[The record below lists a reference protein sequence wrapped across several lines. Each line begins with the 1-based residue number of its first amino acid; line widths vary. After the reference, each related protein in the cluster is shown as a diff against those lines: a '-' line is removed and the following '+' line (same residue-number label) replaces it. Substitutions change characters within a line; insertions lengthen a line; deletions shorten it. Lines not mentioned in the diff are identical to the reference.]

1 MNRPRVLHILTR
13 LGMGASARQV
23 IELSRRMLDS
33 FDIAIASGP
42 EDEGEG
48 SLHRDAIGARIP
60 VWTIPSLRRR
70 GYLLSD
76 RRALREL
83 TAMIGSLG
91 PSIVHTHQAK
101 AGVLGRMAARKA
113 GVRCLV
119 HTFHEPLERPA
130 RDGLL
135 RKANVAAEKQLAG
148 STDRLIAVSKSIKS
162 DLAEHGVAPWER
174 IEVIPPLVDPQRLT
188 SGARFSDMRRR
199 FGLDPGAPIVGL
211 FGRLAPPKDPGLFI
225 RVFATIA
232 ASIPQA
238 RALVVGDGPERP
250 AMERSARKLGI
261 VDRVVFTGWTAD
273 MAGAYAAI
281 DLLMLTSQAEGY
293 ALTALE
299 AMATGTPVVATRIA
313 GVEEV
318 VDDGRTGLLADPGDA
333 AGLAGAAILVLR
345 DEKFRA
351 RLAEAG
357 REEAAGRFAS
367 SASASRLEALYRE
380 ALALP
385 LTRRSARSRSALR
398 ASAG

>member
-1 MNRPRVLHILTR
+1 MNRPRVLHIITR

-33 FDIAIASGP
+33 FDIAIAAGP

-48 SLHRDAIGARIP
+48 SLHRDAIAARIP
-60 VWTIPSLRRR
+60 VWTVPSLRRR

-113 GVRCLV
+113 GGRCLV
-119 HTFHEPLERPA
+119 HTFHEPLERPK

-148 STDRLIAVSKSIKS
+148 TTDRLIAVSKSVKS
-162 DLAEHGVAPWER
+162 DLVEHGVAPRER
-174 IEVIPPLVDPQRLT
+174 IEVIPPLVDPERLT

-199 FGLDPGAPIVGL
+199 LGLEPGAPIVGL

-225 RVFATIA
+225 RVFAIIA
-232 ASIPQA
+232 ASIPRA

-250 AMERSARKLGI
+250 AMERSAKKLGI
-261 VDRVVFTGWTAD
+261 GDRVAFTGWTAD

-281 DLLMLTSQAEGY
+281 DMLMITSHREGY

-318 VDDGRTGLLADPGDA
+318 VDDGRTGLLADAGDA

-345 DEKFRA
+345 DEGFRV

-357 REEAAGRFAS
+357 REEAVRRFAS
-367 SASASRLEALYRE
+367 SACASRLEALYRE